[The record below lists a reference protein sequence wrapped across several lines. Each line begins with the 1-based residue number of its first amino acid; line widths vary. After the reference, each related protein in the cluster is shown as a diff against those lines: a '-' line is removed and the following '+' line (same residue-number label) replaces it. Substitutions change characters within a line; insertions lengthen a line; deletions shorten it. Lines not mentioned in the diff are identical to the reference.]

1 MRVEVKPELLH
12 WACERAGVS
21 ADALAGKFPKLE
33 HWMSGEAR
41 PTLRQLEDFARATHA
56 PIGYLFLQA
65 PPEERLPIPDFR
77 TIAGDR
83 AARPTPDLLE
93 TIYICQQRQEWYRDF
108 SRTMGEKP
116 LPFVGSA
123 QVGDDVVETASRI
136 RSALRF
142 DLDARAKM
150 STWEEALR
158 HFVDQADALGVLVMR
173 NSIVMNNTHRH
184 LDPAEFRGFALN
196 DDIAP
201 LVFVNG
207 ADTKSAQMFTLAHE
221 LAHVWLGASAIS
233 DAQAADLPEQEIERW
248 CNEVAAE
255 LLVPLAALTGE
266 YRRGAELHGEV
277 VRLAK
282 RYKVSTLVIL
292 RRIHDA
298 GGLTREQLWKE
309 YRAELAKLKEIV
321 ASRGGGNFYR
331 TQVARISRRFA
342 EAIVASTWEGRST
355 FTEAFRLLGC
365 KKMETFREFGT
376 HLGMS
381 F

>member
-1 MRVEVKPELLH
+1 
-12 WACERAGVS
+12 
-21 ADALAGKFPKLE
+21 
-33 HWMSGEAR
+33 
-41 PTLRQLEDFARATHA
+41 
-56 PIGYLFLQA
+56 
-65 PPEERLPIPDFR
+65 
-77 TIAGDR
+77 
-83 AARPTPDLLE
+83 
-93 TIYICQQRQEWYRDF
+93 
-108 SRTMGEKP
+108 
-116 LPFVGSA
+116 
-123 QVGDDVVETASRI
+123 
-136 RSALRF
+136 
-142 DLDARAKM
+142 
-150 STWEEALR
+150 
-158 HFVDQADALGVLVMR
+158 
-173 NSIVMNNTHRH
+173 
-184 LDPAEFRGFALN
+184 
-196 DDIAP
+196 
-201 LVFVNG
+201 
-207 ADTKSAQMFTLAHE
+207 MFTLAHE